1 MTVTTERHGRVL
13 VIRNERPSKRNAI
26 DAETTAGLDAALSL
40 LQSDPDLWVAVL
52 TGTDQLFSAGSDLA
66 DGPGDPTPLGGEYGV
81 IRRRRTKPLIA
92 AVEGIALGGGL
103 EIVLACDLVVAGRSA
118 SFGLPESTVGV
129 IATCA
134 GLFRTQRALPLNVAR
149 QLLLTGQR
157 LSAERAWSLGLVN
170 ELVDDGDALCGA
182 LRLAEQVC
190 LSSPTSVAATLT
202 ALQEVVDAQDAVG
215 WEATA
220 RALDTISASANA
232 QEGIAA
238 FLEKRPPRW
247 SGE

>member
-1 MTVTTERHGRVL
+1 MTITTERRGRIL
-13 VIRNERPSKRNAI
+13 VIRNERASKRNAI
-26 DAETTAGLDAALSL
+26 DAETTAGLDAALNL
-40 LQSDPDLWVAVL
+40 LQSDPDLWVGVL
-52 TGTDQLFSAGSDLA
+52 TGTDTLFSAGSDLA
-66 DGPGDPTPLGGEYGV
+66 DGPGDPTALGGEYGV

-92 AVEGIALGGGL
+92 AVEGLALGGGL
-103 EIVLACDLVVAGRSA
+103 EIVLACDLVVAGRGA
-118 SFGLPESTVGV
+118 SFGLPETTVGV

-157 LSAERAWSLGLVN
+157 LNAERAWSLGLVN
-170 ELVDDGDALCGA
+170 ELVDDGAALDGA

-220 RALDTISASANA
+220 RALATVSASANA

-238 FLEKRPPRW
+238 FLEKRSPQW
-247 SGE
+247 IGE